1 MARLRIFCFLFSLAM
16 VVVCEDSSTTDEPA
30 ADTATNTTATTYTKE
45 VSHCDCEPHDEAR
58 RQMRHCR
65 LKYKSPTKS
74 EAVKVRK
81 AERQAFINCTAEHAR
96 DMHAVEYVERLF
108 DDVPYRKEVYDCFY
122 KERKAIMLEKGLAP
136 ELSNRSYRKCLADAM
151 KLKGKKI

>member
-1 MARLRIFCFLFSLAM
+1 M
-16 VVVCEDSSTTDEPA
+16 VAVCEDPSTTTEPGAANTTTPA
-30 ADTATNTTATTYTKE
+30 ASAAAKE
-45 VSHCDCEPHDEAR
+45 SSHCDCEPHDEAR

-65 LKYKSPTKS
+65 LKYKSPTKTQ
-74 EAVKVRK
+74 AIKLRK

-108 DDVPYRKEVYDCFY
+108 DDVPYRKEVYDCYY
-122 KERKAIMLEKGLAP
+122 KERKAIMLEKGLSP